1 MKKKGPIL
9 GIIIISIIAGIAA
22 LASSSENESYD
33 VDMSRTHG
41 SISTALGSPILGNPD
56 APITIV
62 EFGDYQCHQCHNWFV
77 DTKPMIC
84 LLYTS
89 PSPRDRG

>member
-22 LASSSENESYD
+22 LATSSENESNSFEQYD

-41 SISTALGSPILGNPD
+41 SLSLIHI
-56 APITIV
+56 
-62 EFGDYQCHQCHNWFV
+62 
-77 DTKPMIC
+77 
-84 LLYTS
+84 
-89 PSPRDRG
+89 